1 MLLLIHL
8 ILIFLC
14 VGNTPQETPALT
26 RDFSNLV
33 AVLRLRKVSLPGS
46 LEDRRQRLKQ
56 FLIVEDKLERIQQS
70 IDRSEE
76 GKEAAQVL
84 ISQVIPFIMHI
95 ENRVGEKLITVLL
108 ACGGEQYQKRNTKG
122 LLYFAAQVQSIVNT
136 HILGTMSRPKQ
147 WKMLLGE
154 KNDTVLKVS
163 LSNKKNNLWIILSL

>member
-1 MLLLIHL
+1 
-8 ILIFLC
+8 
-14 VGNTPQETPALT
+14 
-26 RDFSNLV
+26 LV

-84 ISQVIPFIMHI
+84 ISQVIPYIMHI

-108 ACGGEQYQKRNTKG
+108 ACGGEQYQK
-122 LLYFAAQVQSIVNT
+122 
-136 HILGTMSRPKQ
+136 GT
-147 WKMLLGE
+147 
-154 KNDTVLKVS
+154 
-163 LSNKKNNLWIILSL
+163 